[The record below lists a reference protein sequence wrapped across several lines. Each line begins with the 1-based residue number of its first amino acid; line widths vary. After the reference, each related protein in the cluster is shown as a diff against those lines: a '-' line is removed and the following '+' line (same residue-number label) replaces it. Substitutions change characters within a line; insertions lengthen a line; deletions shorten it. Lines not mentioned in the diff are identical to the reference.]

1 MTKSRLRDLKEQ
13 IKEMSQDEIEHE
25 KPDEIANLVETI
37 PKFDNQNQNEEGYG
51 LEILT
56 LDQMLSR
63 LPISLA
69 QFKARNNSKNLKN

>member
-37 PKFDNQNQNEEGYG
+37 PKFDNQNQNEEG
-51 LEILT
+51 
-56 LDQMLSR
+56 
-63 LPISLA
+63 
-69 QFKARNNSKNLKN
+69 